1 MQTFNLEMLNS
12 ILHRLHQRVQQ
23 SHLNQDQT
31 QQHRALEDFIA
42 ASSFLPVVLLVFQL
56 FYFFMLPWQQKE
68 NSVQIYL
75 SKHEQMV
82 TAEPNKN

>member
-12 ILHRLHQRVQQ
+12 ILQRLHQRVQQ

-56 FYFFMLPWQQKE
+56 FYFFYAAMTAKGEQCADLPE
-68 NSVQIYL
+68 
-75 SKHEQMV
+75 
-82 TAEPNKN
+82 